1 MAAWRTARASKPG
14 EDQWHGKADQHCAH
28 NNNGHNARGIVA
40 APGLAS
46 LGVVLLFHGS
56 LSCLSLTYRR
66 YASVAG
72 GFLFQPT
79 GYPAPLFHSPISL
92 LADDESSTSMFVVL
106 HACAVIDHTA
116 GNYGRCVVRA
126 CGNRPWSGEVS
137 SFAIDRAAQH
147 RVGRRASNGHGARH
161 GRCAVYSGI

>member
-1 MAAWRTARASKPG
+1 MAAGRTARASKPG

-92 LADDESSTSMFVVL
+92 LADDESSAAMVVVL
-106 HACAVIDHTA
+106 HACAVTDH
-116 GNYGRCVVRA
+116 GL
-126 CGNRPWSGEVS
+126 
-137 SFAIDRAAQH
+137 SFAIDSAA
-147 RVGRRASNGHGARH
+147 
-161 GRCAVYSGI
+161 